1 MAETN
6 DPTSITRAQAAVAK
20 KVAKVMPEARIFE
33 PKDKGT
39 YYGPIVFA
47 DTKNVAQQVGEQTV
61 VVHPRAD
68 MKLAVGEGDKAP
80 TLKKGQVV
88 SVKWDL
94 AEDVGRSVP
103 TLEAADPERWK
114 ERAARTP
121 ASEQHTKLARDV
133 LGERFGVYNAPSAE
147 AALSPRYEG
156 VIAATTD
163 SHLIQRIN
171 SRTAIVHAVGPELAQ
186 QYAAGQEV
194 SVTYDNGKVRD
205 VAEVARTNEQAR
217 TRPAPEREAPAQDD
231 DKARAR
237 SFVLA
242 RNLVRQSHGPDAKL
256 YNASRV
262 DDQAGKFRGPI
273 VSVTEHHAVQR
284 VGNDGKFIVHDR
296 SSLDGEVRAGRFVQ
310 IDYDKG
316 KAQVKEAQTRQQQ
329 RTQQQ
334 SQSRAPARPAED
346 RSRNQGL
353 SR

>member
-1 MAETN
+1 MADTN
-6 DPTSITRAQAAVAK
+6 NPTSITPDQAAVAK
-20 KVAKVMPEARIFE
+20 KVAKAMPDARIFE
-33 PKDKGT
+33 PKDKGN
-39 YYGPIVFA
+39 YYGPVVFA
-47 DTKNVAQQVGEQTV
+47 DKKHVAQQVGEQTV
-61 VVHPRAD
+61 VVHSRAD
-68 MKLAVGEGDKAP
+68 MKLSGEGDKAP
-80 TLKKGQVV
+80 SFKKGEVV
-88 SVKWDL
+88 SVQWAH

-103 TLEAADPERWK
+103 TIEAADPERWK

-163 SHLIQRIN
+163 SHLIQRVN

-194 SVTYDNGKVRD
+194 AVSYDNGKVRE
-205 VAEVARTNEQAR
+205 VAEVQR
-217 TRPAPEREAPAQDD
+217 TREQKVERPTPAREQGPTRDDD
-231 DKARAR
+231 DKAKAR

-262 DDQAGKFRGPI
+262 DDQAGKFRGPL
-273 VSVTEHHAVQR
+273 VSVTDHHAVQR

-296 SSLDGEVRAGRFVQ
+296 ASLEGEVRTGRFVQ

-316 KAQVKEAQTRQQQ
+316 RAQVKEAQTRRQQ
-329 RTQQQ
+329 REQT
-334 SQSRAPARPAED
+334 QSRAPARPAED
-346 RSRNQGL
+346 RSRGQGL